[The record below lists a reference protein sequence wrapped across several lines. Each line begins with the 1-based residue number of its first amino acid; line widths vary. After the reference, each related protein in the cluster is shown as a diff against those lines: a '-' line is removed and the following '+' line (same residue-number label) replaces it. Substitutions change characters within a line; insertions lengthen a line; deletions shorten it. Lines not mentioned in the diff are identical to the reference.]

1 VPAESFTLIG
11 KPVVASEQTGKYD
24 VKNYVTGVG
33 ADGTV
38 YISLGGLNNVC
49 APMEFRAFAKGYP
62 LRFTTGAVAILNT
75 QGFFID
81 ALSPPSA
88 DHFVV
93 APQEGRT
100 SDTLGYFRHSF
111 AQYCADH
118 QPGGPKEVD
127 PQDPNWHVDGTAHTD
142 YATLILAIS
151 GGLDNGTIP
160 QAGQVAFD
168 LRLQTKLG
176 DPSQGW
182 AREKGE
188 EAVKKGH
195 N

>member
-1 VPAESFTLIG
+1 
-11 KPVVASEQTGKYD
+11 VVASEQTGKYI
-24 VKNYVTGVG
+24 VKHYVTGVG
-33 ADGTV
+33 ADGTL

-49 APMEFRAFAKGYP
+49 QPMEFRAVARGYP
-62 LRFTTGAVAILNT
+62 LRFAHGAVAILNT

-93 APQEGRT
+93 APQEGLA
-100 SDTLGYFRHSF
+100 SDDLGYFRHSF

-127 PQDPNWHVDGTAHTD
+127 PQDPNWHLDGTAHTD
-142 YATLILAIS
+142 YSTLILAIS
-151 GGLDNGTIP
+151 GGLDDGTIP
-160 QAGQVAFD
+160 PAGPVSFD
-168 LRLQTKLG
+168 LMLQTQLG
-176 DPSQGW
+176 DPAQGW
-182 AREKGE
+182 AQEKGE
-188 EAVKKGH
+188 EAGNKGR